1 MNLTRR
7 ESFEE
12 YFMRRLDDLVDWQVN
27 LAVSGQPNAP
37 NYKTSFDVYFFKL
50 V

>member
-1 MNLTRR
+1 VNLIRR

-37 NYKTSFDVYFFKL
+37 NYTFVFS
-50 V
+50 